1 MDVVQ
6 VVVLCDSRT
15 AAGRAEYDV
24 TSAAVDAINNKTDG
38 VFDDLLPNTIINLT
52 VAYEGCGEP
61 HPTMLYVM
69 PCSAVFLFVI
79 AAVTEWTPL
88 SQLSECVA
96 SLPWWL
102 LLLDCACSV
111 GFNLTMLRFIG
122 TLSAVNY
129 ALYSLLKDI
138 ALLTIAFLFF
148 SEELYASRIEGWAVT
163 ICGCCVWQHRKLRER
178 RNLQ

>member
-1 MDVVQ
+1 M
-6 VVVLCDSRT
+6 
-15 AAGRAEYDV
+15 
-24 TSAAVDAINNKTDG
+24 
-38 VFDDLLPNTIINLT
+38 F
-52 VAYEGCGEP
+52 
-61 HPTMLYVM
+61 
-69 PCSAVFLFVI
+69 SAVFLFVI
-79 AAVTEWTPL
+79 AAVTEWMTIRFL
-88 SQLSECVA
+88 SGCVA

-148 SEELYASRIEGWAVT
+148 SEGVVCVADRGWA
-163 ICGCCVWQHRKLRER
+163 
-178 RNLQ
+178 